1 MFSKKSVRPL
11 EVPLVRR
18 CFSCHQLKFAIA
30 SQVLIHKSS
39 GYPYRR
45 WLCEDC
51 GQSRGL
57 YPTQEYLKNLREM
70 DAGDE
75 AKVKLKVLLRCER
88 SVLVKT

>member
-39 GYPYRR
+39 GRPYCR
-45 WLCEDC
+45 WICESC
-51 GQSRGL
+51 GHKRGIRAT
-57 YPTQEYLKNLREM
+57 PGYLKNLQTM
-70 DAGDE
+70 DEGDQTEAGS
-75 AKVKLKVLLRCER
+75 KVLAQ
-88 SVLVKT
+88 V